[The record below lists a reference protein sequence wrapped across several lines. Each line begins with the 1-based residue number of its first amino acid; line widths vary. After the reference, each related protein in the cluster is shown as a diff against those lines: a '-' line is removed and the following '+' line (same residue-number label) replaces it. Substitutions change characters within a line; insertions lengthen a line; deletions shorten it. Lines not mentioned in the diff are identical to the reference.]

1 MSRQTLI
8 FWIIGEAL
16 YNVFLH
22 PLRAFHGPLPWCA
35 FRPSY
40 VIRAIQ
46 GRLAFDMSL
55 IHERYGPV
63 VRIAPNELAFT
74 EYYKV
79 QDRQPTNI
87 MFAPDEEH
95 ARMRRAA
102 GVGFSDRVLREME
115 PLIQTSISLLIRR
128 LKDQCESPN
137 YKFMTDISAWY
148 NFTTFDLIS
157 NLVMGESYQ
166 CLENADYHP
175 WV

>member
-1 MSRQTLI
+1 
-8 FWIIGEAL
+8 
-16 YNVFLH
+16 
-22 PLRAFHGPLPWCA
+22 
-35 FRPSY
+35 
-40 VIRAIQ
+40 
-46 GRLAFDMSL
+46 
-55 IHERYGPV
+55 
-63 VRIAPNELAFT
+63 
-74 EYYKV
+74 
-79 QDRQPTNI
+79 

-148 NFTTFDLIS
+148 NFTTFDLIG